1 MINKKLIAIMLSLSL
16 VAALCACS
24 LIDPASSSNS
34 GNNSAQ
40 STTSA
45 DDTQEKIVSVESD
58 EISFYDAT
66 DSKGNSLKLSPI
78 YDKEGKSVIAAYIIT
93 AFDKNANPLDA
104 KAYPLLNC
112 VVAATSGEK
121 SISLTE
127 NADKQLIKIE
137 TYADANGNIIAIQD
151 INDINKNN
159 NKTEFIKLTKQTN
172 DKGSVHYLLTN
183 EVIEIKEEKGKKVAV
198 EDGKKTEVKK
208 VDSSNKTVAKKTEK
222 DTASTSEKKDIDK
235 KQSTTKKGGDS
246 SGGNSSGGNS
256 SGSQTSEEKTYM
268 NIVLKKNG
276 KASSSASGVE
286 CNQNEVIINNPGDY
300 KITSE
305 TDEWHGGIKVK
316 LKNDEEA
323 ELRFEDV
330 NISYNKGNIIQ
341 LIDESDNTDRSF
353 IEAEATAGTVADDA
367 IEELSERTSAPN
379 VSLSFPTGTTS
390 TFENTANVYT
400 GVIYNEAKLTF
411 KGNGK
416 VNLKAAVNSNN
427 VISSSKAITIK
438 NVSMYLETA
447 AAGITSKLGGAKGIF
462 SYGKVN
468 LESGTL
474 TINSNGDAI
483 RCDEYNQSG
492 GTANIVSSACDGI
505 DADDLITISGG
516 TIKVKAYEKT
526 SLKVRRV
533 NNQDRLEAEEAK
545 GGSVASSFRKF
556 CIREGKT
563 DGFEINGGTVICESY
578 KVSTPRKSKQK
589 VIICKASKLVKGS
602 AEESK
607 KAVKWKIDGV
617 ASSEGSSV
625 KYFYSSSS
633 VTQKNYK
640 ILADGNEKETTW
652 KWADN
657 VGVAKVVSSTTV

>member
-1 MINKKLIAIMLSLSL
+1 MVNKKIIAIMLCLSL

-24 LIDPASSSNS
+24 LIKPASKSNTGDDS
-34 GNNSAQ
+34 TQ
-40 STTSA
+40 STTAESETKA
-45 DDTQEKIVSVESD
+45 EIVSVESE

-78 YDKEGKSVIAAYIIT
+78 YDKDGKTVVAAYIIT
-93 AFDKNANPLDA
+93 AFDKDAKPLDA
-104 KAYPLLNC
+104 KEYPLLNS
-112 VVAATSGEK
+112 VVAAASGEK

-127 NADKQLIKIE
+127 NAEKQLIKIE

-198 EDGKKTEVKK
+198 ENGKKTEVKK

-235 KQSTTKKGGDS
+235 KQSTTKKGDS
-246 SGGNSSGGNS
+246 SGGDS
-256 SGSQTSEEKTYM
+256 SGSQTAEEKTYM

-276 KASSSASGVE
+276 KASSSAAGVE

-305 TDEWHGGIKVK
+305 TDVWHGGIKVK

-330 NISYNKGNIIQ
+330 NISYNKGNIVQ
-341 LIDESDNTDRSF
+341 LIDESDNSDRSF

-379 VSLSFPTGTTS
+379 VSLAFPTGTTS

-416 VNLKAAVNSNN
+416 VNLKSAVNSNN
-427 VISSSKAITIK
+427 VISSSKAITVK

-447 AAGITSKLGGAKGIF
+447 AAGVTSKLGGAKGIF

-468 LESGTL
+468 LESGSL

-483 RCDEYNQSG
+483 RCDEYNQIG
-492 GTANIVSSACDGI
+492 GTANIISSACDGI
-505 DADDLITISGG
+505 DADDLISISGG

-533 NNQDRLEAEEAK
+533 NNQDRLESYEAA
-545 GGSVASSFRKF
+545 GQSVASSFKKT
-556 CIREGKT
+556 CIREGKS

-617 ASSEGSSV
+617 ASSENSSV
-625 KYFYSSSS
+625 KYFYSSSK
-633 VTQKNYK
+633 VTQKEYK

>member
-1 MINKKLIAIMLSLSL
+1 MVNKKLIAIMLCLSL

-24 LIDPASSSNS
+24 LTKPASKSNTGDDS
-34 GNNSAQ
+34 TQ
-40 STTSA
+40 STTAESETKA
-45 DDTQEKIVSVESD
+45 ETVSVESE

-78 YDKEGKSVIAAYIIT
+78 YDKDGKTVVAAYIIT
-93 AFDKNANPLDA
+93 AFDKDANPLDA
-104 KAYPLLNC
+104 KAYPLLNS

-127 NADKQLIKIE
+127 NAEKQLIKIE
-137 TYADANGNIIAIQD
+137 TYADASGNIIAIQD

-198 EDGKKTEVKK
+198 ENGKKTEVKK

-235 KQSTTKKGGDS
+235 KQSTTKKGDSSGGDS
-246 SGGNSSGGNS
+246 SGGDS
-256 SGSQTSEEKTYM
+256 SGSQTAEEKTYM

-276 KASSSASGVE
+276 KASSSAPGVE

-330 NISYNKGNIIQ
+330 NISYNKGNIVQ
-341 LIDESDNTDRSF
+341 LIDESDNSDRSF

-367 IEELSERTSAPN
+367 IEELAERTSAPN
-379 VSLSFPTGTTS
+379 VSLAFPTGTTS

-427 VISSSKAITIK
+427 VISSSKAITVK

-447 AAGITSKLGGAKGIF
+447 AAGVTSKLGGAKGIF

-468 LESGTL
+468 LESGSL

-483 RCDEYNQSG
+483 RCDEYNQIG
-492 GTANIVSSACDGI
+492 GTANIISSACDGI
-505 DADDLITISGG
+505 DADDLISISGG

-533 NNQDRLEAEEAK
+533 NNQDRLESYEAA
-545 GGSVASSFRKF
+545 GQSVASSFKKT
-556 CIREGKT
+556 CIREGKS

-617 ASSEGSSV
+617 ASSENSSV
-625 KYFYSSSS
+625 KYFYSSSK